1 MKSFR
6 WDANAN
12 CMHCDENLSSYAG
25 SAQIG
30 CLIIKHQVSY
40 QSSVRWELI
49 QLFMKII
56 AHHGLLELPPL
67 TLFKLLTPLKP
78 LTLNFLLMQNLL
90 KLAVSLS
97 STGFQISQM
106 IIHRR
111 ALHQSA
117 LKSVRKWKGELL
129 LQNSQ
134 NIKAC
139 LGVQEWFWMF
149 YKIKIFEES
158 ILTGQTPSRPQQF
171 DEFLETFR
179 NVEQLTTQNL
189 QNAIKYNYRQQNRH

>member
-1 MKSFR
+1 
-6 WDANAN
+6 
-12 CMHCDENLSSYAG
+12 
-25 SAQIG
+25 
-30 CLIIKHQVSY
+30 
-40 QSSVRWELI
+40 
-49 QLFMKII
+49 MKII
-56 AHHGLLELPPL
+56 AHDGLLELPPL

-78 LTLNFLLMQNLL
+78 LTLNSLLMQNPL

-139 LGVQEWFWMF
+139 LGVQE
-149 YKIKIFEES
+149 
-158 ILTGQTPSRPQQF
+158 
-171 DEFLETFR
+171 
-179 NVEQLTTQNL
+179 
-189 QNAIKYNYRQQNRH
+189 